1 MTNDQQSRLRG
12 VAIMFII
19 NVVVTIGLV
28 MIAPLLP
35 VFAKRA
41 GASGA
46 WMGALFAADM
56 VARTI
61 AMPLCGR
68 ASDRLGRRPFL
79 LVGLVLFI
87 SASFAFTLTSGR
99 IALLVV
105 RTLQGLGA
113 GMIIP
118 IIMVYFG
125 EFSASRREA
134 FSMGTLNISFFGAL
148 AVGPFLGG
156 LLESRFSLETPF
168 YFLAAAGVVVGVVVG
183 LIAFWFLP
191 ETTGRARSSEQ
202 DEPASSEREAAEAPP
217 TPPALTWRE
226 LLASRNLRRLLG
238 HRFLISFGIS
248 TAWAFV
254 PLYAVRGLG
263 LSTYDAGIAVG
274 SITLFTAILISPGG
288 LVADRL
294 GRWSLITVGTLL
306 LAISLGAVSWSGDLW
321 GLVVVCGAMGL
332 AQAFYMPAAYA
343 LVVVE
348 GRRMGMG
355 ATLGLYSTSL
365 TLGLAVGPLMSGLVV
380 DGFGRRATFLL
391 CAVLAA
397 IATAL
402 VFFRPTEKQV
412 YVPLGKG

>member
-1 MTNDQQSRLRG
+1 MTNDAQSRYRG
-12 VAIMFII
+12 VAIMFIT

-46 WMGALFAADM
+46 WMGALFAVDM

-68 ASDRLGRRPFL
+68 ASDRWGRRPFL
-79 LVGLVLFI
+79 LFGLLLFI
-87 SASFAFTLTSGR
+87 AASFAFTLTTGR

-118 IIMVYFG
+118 IIMASFG

-156 LLESRFSLETPF
+156 LLESRFSLEAPF
-168 YFLAAAGVVVGVVVG
+168 YFLAAAGVVVGVVG
-183 LIAFWFLP
+183 LLFMP
-191 ETTGRARSSEQ
+191 ETVVRGGKGGQPPGQEAGRQ
-202 DEPASSEREAAEAPP
+202 NAESRPSLA
-217 TPPALTWRE
+217 WRE
-226 LLASRNLRRLLG
+226 LLANKNLRRLCG

-254 PLYAVRGLG
+254 PLYAVRELG

-274 SITLFTAILISPGG
+274 SITLITALLISPGG

-306 LAISLGAVSWSGDLW
+306 LAVSLGSVSWSGGFW

-343 LVVVE
+343 LMVVE
-348 GRRMGMG
+348 GRSMGMG
-355 ATLGLYSTSL
+355 ATLGVYSTSL
-365 TLGLAVGPLMSGLVV
+365 TLGLAVGPLVSGLIV
-380 DGFGRRATFLL
+380 DAFGLRATFLL
-391 CAVLAA
+391 CAVFGA
-397 IATAL
+397 IATAMVL
-402 VFFRPTEKQV
+402 VRPAEKQV
-412 YVPLGKG
+412 YVPLGKR